1 MQPQGYSLA
10 RSWEWVR
17 GVSVPGHLLL
27 GMPGTATESSAKLLG
42 TSSRPITLSSSAFFQ
57 LALTCSGRGL
67 GLGFGLG
74 LGLGL
79 GIGSA
84 LGLGFGFGFGSGL
97 G

>member
-10 RSWEWVR
+10 RSWECVR
-17 GVSVPGHLLL
+17 GVGVPGHLLL

-67 GLGFGLG
+67 GLGLGLGFGLGLG

-79 GIGSA
+79 GIG
-84 LGLGFGFGFGSGL
+84 
-97 G
+97 